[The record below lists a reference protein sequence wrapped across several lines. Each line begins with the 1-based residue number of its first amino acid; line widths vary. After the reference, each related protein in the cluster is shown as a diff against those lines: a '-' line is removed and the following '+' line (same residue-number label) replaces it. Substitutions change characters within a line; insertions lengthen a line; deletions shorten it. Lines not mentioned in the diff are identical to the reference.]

1 MIGSANLHYMIMSA
15 TDRRVLTSDRI
26 MLCAQRLT
34 DEAGLDG
41 FTMDDLAKA
50 AEVSRRTLF
59 NYFPSKIDA
68 VLGIFPTLDPTDVE
82 IFCAGGPDHDLVQ
95 DLRTLVLPLLRTDA
109 LDREMLARGRRIML
123 ANPRLVARV
132 HEGYI
137 DLSAQ
142 VVKHIARREGSAFA
156 AQRARV
162 AVGVLAALFDSA
174 LEEYLVDP
182 DERPIAFHF
191 DESLRTARSL
201 LGA

>member
-1 MIGSANLHYMIMSA
+1 MIKSA
-15 TDRRVLTSDRI
+15 TDRRVLTADRI
-26 MLCAQRLT
+26 MLCAQTLT

-41 FTMDDLAKA
+41 FTMDDLATA

-68 VLGIFPTLDPTDVE
+68 VLGVFPILDPDDVDT
-82 IFCAGGPDHDLVQ
+82 FCSGGPDRDLVQ

-109 LDREMLARGRRIML
+109 LDRDVLARGRRIML

-132 HEGYI
+132 HEGYV

-142 VVKHIARREGSAFA
+142 IVQHIITREGPAFA

-162 AVGVLAALFDSA
+162 AVGVLAALFDAA
-174 LEEYLVDP
+174 LDEYLVDP